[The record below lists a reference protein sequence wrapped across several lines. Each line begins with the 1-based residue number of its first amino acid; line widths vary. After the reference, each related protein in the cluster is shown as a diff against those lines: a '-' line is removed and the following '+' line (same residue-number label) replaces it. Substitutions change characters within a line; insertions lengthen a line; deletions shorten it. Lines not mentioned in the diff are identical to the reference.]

1 MLKMNSIVS
10 DKERMKKIVKYQIRQ
25 LEHDKNYHADIFA
38 LTLPKRMTHITLHL
52 AKYAYE
58 IAKIA
63 ESNDVSK
70 SFVDAFIMV
79 VSASNLLKIEL
90 ADLEID
96 SYSNDEPVFLD
107 EYLKNLKTL
116 SKACES
122 YDHFE
127 KYSYH
132 DKWNEAVRNL
142 YLSFIIQSS
151 VMNIDI
157 VDEANKR
164 LDEVDSFI
172 NSRDMSLKLKKKLL
186 ELDE

>member
-1 MLKMNSIVS
+1 MNLIVS
-10 DKERMKKIVKYQIRQ
+10 DKERMKNIVKYQIRQ
-25 LEHDKNYHADIFA
+25 LEHDKNYHTDIVAFS
-38 LTLPKRMTHITLHL
+38 LPKRMTHITLHL

-58 IAKIA
+58 IAKVV
-63 ESNDVSK
+63 EHNKSSK

-90 ADLEID
+90 ADLRVD
-96 SYSNDEPVFLD
+96 SQSNDSPVFLD
-107 EYLKNLKTL
+107 NYLKNLATL

-151 VMNIDI
+151 VMNIDVI
-157 VDEANKR
+157 DEANKR

-172 NSRDMSLKLKKKLL
+172 NTGDISLKLKKKLV
-186 ELDE
+186 ELDEE